1 VPTRTRSTAVALCAT
16 AVVMLGGC
24 SSAVEIAPPP
34 LSDSDVCRAV
44 ASAWPAEVGNHARR
58 EVSDTSA
65 GAAYGDPP
73 IIARCGVPA
82 LGPTTDDCIEVDGM
96 GWVAQKLSDGT
107 RFTTFGRDPAVEVL
121 IPSDYAPEPLLL
133 PAFTAAADKLP
144 KNTLAC
150 R

>member
-1 VPTRTRSTAVALCAT
+1 MVLGTT
-16 AVVMLGGC
+16 AVVMLCGC
-24 SSAVEIAPPP
+24 SSAVEITPTSLANGE
-34 LSDSDVCRAV
+34 VCRDV
-44 ASAWPAEVGNHARR
+44 ASAWPDQVGSHARR
-58 EVSDTSA
+58 EVSDATA

-107 RFTTFGRDPAVEVL
+107 RFTTFGRDPAIEVL
-121 IPSDYAPEPLLL
+121 IPRDYAPEPLLL
-133 PAFTAAADKLP
+133 PAFTKAADKLP

>member
-1 VPTRTRSTAVALCAT
+1 VALRAA
-16 AVVMLGGC
+16 AVVVLRV
-24 SSAVEIAPPP
+24 SSIPVENAPTP
-34 LSDSDVCRAV
+34 LSDGEVCRDV
-44 ASAWPAEVGNHARR
+44 ASAWPAEVGDHARR
-58 EVSDTSA
+58 EVSDASA

-82 LGPTTDDCIEVDGM
+82 LGPTTDDCIEVDAV

-121 IPSDYAPEPLLL
+121 IPKDYAPEPLLL
-133 PAFTAAADKLP
+133 PAFTAAAEKLP
-144 KNTLAC
+144 KNALAC